1 MPPQVAVQKEYL
13 MWNAMKT
20 KSLAG
25 AMLITATIHGSLLWK
40 MNDVATEAT
49 SGMSQ
54 TSVNKLL
61 AGSTQ
66 AHPEIRYVTLEPVV
80 VVGKYNPLMP
90 DQIMAQAA
98 IPSSA
103 TQGRCTNSTAKPVA
117 LNGRNDSQF
126 SYC

>member
-1 MPPQVAVQKEYL
+1 MS
-13 MWNAMKT
+13 NAMKIM
-20 KSLAG
+20 SLVA
-25 AMLITATIHGSLLWK
+25 AVLVTAAIHGSLLWK

-54 TSVNKLL
+54 TSVNRLL
-61 AGSTQ
+61 AGATQ
-66 AHPEIRYVTLEPVV
+66 AQPEIRHVTLEPVV